1 MKPSP
6 GFTLIELC
14 MAIAI
19 TLTLSTLG
27 LFAFKDYQEFQK
39 TTYIVSAL
47 KQTLYYARLQAVFR
61 QRKIDIEAINHQWQQ
76 GWIIRDNT
84 KLLKKYP
91 QMPLPITSNNNEN
104 PNIVIYPDGMAYLT
118 ARTMTINNK
127 TQCIINSGGRIN
139 IEK

>member
-1 MKPSP
+1 MKFSS

-14 MAIAI
+14 IAIAI

-61 QRKIDIEAINHQWQQ
+61 QKKIDIEAVNHQWQQ

-84 KLLKKYP
+84 TLLKKYP
-91 QMPLPITSNNNEN
+91 PMPLPLTSNNSPDITIQ
-104 PNIVIYPDGMAYLT
+104 PNGMLAGVG
-118 ARTMTINNK
+118 RTMTINNK
-127 TQCIINSGGRIN
+127 IQCIINIGGRVK